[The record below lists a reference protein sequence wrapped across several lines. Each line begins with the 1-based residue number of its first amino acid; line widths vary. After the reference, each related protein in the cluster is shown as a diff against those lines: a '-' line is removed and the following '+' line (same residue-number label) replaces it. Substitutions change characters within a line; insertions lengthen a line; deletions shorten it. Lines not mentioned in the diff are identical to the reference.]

1 MPPPSIR
8 WTKYGQPLEEI
19 CYRAQ
24 DSQPSYTWELKLN
37 ELLLADVGNYSCI
50 VASGNLTLMRIF
62 MLFVRGKTF
71 MAIII
76 VCLFVDF
83 IS

>member
-1 MPPPSIR
+1 MPSPSIR

-24 DSQPSYTWELKLN
+24 DSQPSHTWELKLK
-37 ELLLADVGNYSCI
+37 ELLLADAGNYSCT
-50 VASGNLTLMRIF
+50 VANGNLTLTKSF

-71 MAIII
+71 MEIII
-76 VCLFVDF
+76 VCLFVDS